1 VALAG
6 LGDGRALGWVG
17 DGLASTDTEE
27 RTLALAVCGRLAE
40 GAARYARQIAAAAT
54 VEKDL
59 QVRLTATAVLLS
71 VTKDIR

>member
-1 VALAG
+1 
-6 LGDGRALGWVG
+6 VG

-27 RTLALAVCGRLAE
+27 RMLALAVCGRFAG

-54 VEKDL
+54 EDQDL

-71 VTKDIR
+71 VTKDMR